1 MTCNLPIYIKRES
14 QFVGIGTNQPG
25 AALHVQG
32 DIILAG
38 QMFNAEGEP
47 FSLGGGG
54 GGSWKSRT
62 SNLPLLVAPAV
73 IQVLS
78 NVCLQKYGGNDNAYN
93 IYTKALVVNAPT
105 NREADYRISLPDM
118 MKSNVYAPDTV
129 IGEFWLTTTSNN
141 ESMTYKA
148 VASVRAAEYDFATV
162 RFLSGTTS
170 VSLGHI
176 GAGNVI
182 ELNGI
187 LAYATK
193 ISINSPPSDSIYI
206 PAASVQWMEVAYP
219 NPNVFGVGADDF
231 STSARKGMVRYFG
244 DDIAYRIDVSGLVQ
258 YSAALTNNYA
268 LALPY
273 PIQLGSYS
281 ENAIVG
287 DLAIRITNSLS
298 TTIYRAYARV
308 LAHTDSAVELR
319 YINGTHDSSLYD
331 IDVGSTIVLQGTLEY
346 KTTMTASVAIPYSY
360 IPNSLTQDTQGN
372 IGIGTSLTPA
382 KLTVGGDINFTGSLF
397 QNGVAFLSSGGDVSV
412 TGSVLPSACNVYDLG
427 SAAARWKDLYLSGNT
442 IDLGGTF
449 LKRDEQ
455 SGGIKIQSE
464 SGDAVDTNVR
474 NLNASGYVDIN
485 GTRLARHVTGP
496 LMVTK
501 SDGQMESGMFK
512 HVYVD
517 GTVRASNMEIIGDF
531 VRLNTVTSN
540 TEQVVVE
547 NAGTGPALKVTQTGA
562 NSIAEFYDDGNV
574 LALKIA
580 DGGNVGIG
588 ITNPFSKLH
597 LEGNMQATELVI
609 AGTQFVGPTYLGATK
624 PTYSF
629 AGDNNTGIFGPDF
642 DNVGISCGGIER
654 VRVLSNG
661 NIGIGTNTPRYTLD
675 VKGGQRIGATGDRA
689 IDFTITP
696 WLDISKNFVLRN
708 DNGETSY
715 NAVYGHVFRTHR
727 STLTEN
733 VQPTLPYDSIAMTIL
748 QNGNVGIGTPSPT
761 EKLHIVGNTTFIG
774 YMKQPSLPAFCVR
787 GVSNHAPSVNA
798 MRVIKFDGIIDFNIG
813 SHYNTTTGRFT
824 APVAGLYF
832 MEFHLF
838 GVGSDYRMLATLNKN
853 ALQFQE
859 YTQEQPTPGAS
870 QGYASLDGKL
880 VMLLAVGD
888 YVDVTSVC
896 FLVGSSNGYSS
907 FSGYFIG

>member
-1 MTCNLPIYIKRES
+1 
-14 QFVGIGTNQPG
+14 
-25 AALHVQG
+25 
-32 DIILAG
+32 
-38 QMFNAEGEP
+38 
-47 FSLGGGG
+47 
-54 GGSWKSRT
+54 
-62 SNLPLLVAPAV
+62 
-73 IQVLS
+73 
-78 NVCLQKYGGNDNAYN
+78 
-93 IYTKALVVNAPT
+93 
-105 NREADYRISLPDM
+105 
-118 MKSNVYAPDTV
+118 
-129 IGEFWLTTTSNN
+129 
-141 ESMTYKA
+141 MTYKA

-170 VSLGHI
+170 VSFGHI

-187 LAYATK
+187 LAYATG

-231 STSARKGMVRYFG
+231 FTSARKGMVRYFG

-268 LALPY
+268 LTLPY
-273 PIQLGSYS
+273 PIQLSSYS

-382 KLTVGGDINFTGSLF
+382 KLTVGGDINFTGSLY

-412 TGSVLPSACNVYDLG
+412 TGNVLPSACNVYDLG
-427 SAAARWKDLYLSGNT
+427 SADSRWKDLYLSGNT

-464 SGDAVDTNVR
+464 SGQAVDTNVR

-496 LMVTK
+496 LMVQTAA
-501 SDGQMESGMFK
+501 GEMESGMFK

-531 VRLNTVTSN
+531 VTLNTVTSN

-588 ITNPFSKLH
+588 TSAPLQKLHVVGTVQATGFSGSGALVTSIDAANIIAGNLAVAHGGTNIQSYTIGDLIYATGATALSKLADVAT
-597 LEGNMQATELVI
+597 GNALISGGVGVAPTWGKIGLSTHVSGTLGVANGGTGVASLTANKVLVGN
-609 AGTQFVGPTYLGATK
+609 GTTAVLQPTNLHWDDAN
-624 PTYSF
+624 S
-629 AGDNNTGIFGPDF
+629 
-642 DNVGISCGGIER
+642 R
-654 VRVLSNG
+654 L
-661 NIGIGTNTPRYTLD
+661 GIGMTDPVETLH
-675 VKGGQRIGATGDRA
+675 VNGTLSYRNIAAGRKH
-689 IDFTITP
+689 FVH
-696 WLDISKNFVLRN
+696 NF
-708 DNGETSY
+708 
-715 NAVYGHVFRTHR
+715 
-727 STLTEN
+727 
-733 VQPTLPYDSIAMTIL
+733 Q
-748 QNGNVGIGTPSPT
+748 
-761 EKLHIVGNTTFIG
+761 
-774 YMKQPSLPAFCVR
+774 
-787 GVSNHAPSVNA
+787 
-798 MRVIKFDGIIDFNIG
+798 VIK
-813 SHYNTTTGRFT
+813 
-824 APVAGLYF
+824 
-832 MEFHLF
+832 
-838 GVGSDYRMLATLNKN
+838 GVGSTYNIVDI
-853 ALQFQE
+853 
-859 YTQEQPTPGAS
+859 PTPYMFHEMMIIMEYGTRL
-870 QGYASLDGKL
+870 QGISDAVAGVNIRTFGVNRFADGPVAVTETANVVGNANSLTHAP
-880 VMLLAVGD
+880 VFVVATTNTSIAVR
-888 YVDVTSVC
+888 VTFSGSV
-896 FLVGSSNGYSS
+896 GQSS
-907 FSGYFIG
+907 FVWGQLRIYSIEDLTPVFNYYP